1 MVLIASTFDLVEY
14 NFCGSVFVWNSETHP
29 PTTFWDEILMYRV
42 ISTLDKVMLRIAQSL
57 TLRTSPDDQAELVRL
72 REQLALKPQYIV
84 LPVRKD
90 VVTNEIGTQTDADV
104 VCPIGFDFYGCSQ
117 ADGVGENKAT
127 LDVNEMESVYGLLAE
142 GGGESDAASVIQ
154 HSWRLFVF
162 SRKLNSELQ
171 EFARMAVQNQG
182 ANEKTRTLVHTV
194 KTISRRTLLVKIC
207 GDKLNA
213 CGGVYPEWL
222 MKLAELLVD
231 KAMPR
236 KDAVAAENG

>member
-1 MVLIASTFDLVEY
+1 MAPPCCPPGNLATVQSSPLDGEHSKTQRDRVLRQARLHRQRHARA
-14 NFCGSVFVWNSETHP
+14 G
-29 PTTFWDEILMYRV
+29 
-42 ISTLDKVMLRIAQSL
+42 
-57 TLRTSPDDQAELVRL
+57 DQAELVRL

-104 VCPIGFDFYGCSQ
+104 GCPIGFDLYGCSQ
-117 ADGVGENKAT
+117 ADSVGENKAT

-182 ANEKTRTLVHTV
+182 ANEKTRTLVHAV

-222 MKLAELLVD
+222 MKCAELLVD
-231 KAMPR
+231 KAMLR